1 MYMYYLLGYQLITLS
16 DDAVWGDGETKDI
29 RKDTEN
35 RENFFY
41 SRSNFFKM
49 LPSEVVLK
57 VHKQSSLFLI

>member
-16 DDAVWGDGETKDI
+16 DDAVWGVVDGEGEIKDL

-41 SRSNFFKM
+41 SRSSFFKC
-49 LPSEVVLK
+49 LPPEVVLK
-57 VHKQSSLFLI
+57 VQC